1 MCDMLVNIIHVH
13 VVEMAIMKIV
23 NLAVMA
29 NRRVPAV
36 RAMQV
41 GMVGMV
47 RRDAGDHEI
56 LLLLHLRSKCH
67 CLSAACSIALRT
79 SRGT

>member
-1 MCDMLVNIIHVH
+1 
-13 VVEMAIMKIV
+13 MAIMNIV
-23 NLAVMA
+23 NMAIMA

-47 RRDAGDHEI
+47 RLGAGDHEI
-56 LLLLHLRSKCH
+56 LLLLHLRFRCH
-67 CLSAACSIALRT
+67 CLSAACSITLRT
-79 SRGT
+79 SRGTEASETA